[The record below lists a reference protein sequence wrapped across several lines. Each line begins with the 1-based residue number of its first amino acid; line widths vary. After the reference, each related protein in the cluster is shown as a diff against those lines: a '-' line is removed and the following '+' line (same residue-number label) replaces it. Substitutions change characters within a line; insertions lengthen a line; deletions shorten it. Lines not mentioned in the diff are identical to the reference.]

1 MVGWR
6 DQKRKA
12 LGTIHRTFEIPAVYL
27 THTAGTPMR
36 VDVRL
41 HGRPVVSD
49 VQTGDWGNAASLID
63 TATRIVF
70 QKTDALTE
78 VLTNAYVIFGNSEA
92 YITGPCREREGY
104 LWVEVSEVPKADL
117 VALLAQSDTASA
129 AFEGILL

>member
-1 MVGWR
+1 
-6 DQKRKA
+6 
-12 LGTIHRTFEIPAVYL
+12 
-27 THTAGTPMR
+27 MR

-41 HGRPVVSD
+41 HGRPIVSD
-49 VQTGDWGNAASLID
+49 VQGADWSASQID

-70 QKTDALTE
+70 QITDELSE

-92 YITGPCREREGY
+92 YITGPSREREGY
-104 LWVEVSEVPKADL
+104 LWVEVSEVAKADL